1 MSKHNKVNPGY
12 YRIGGRLTPDDM
24 ARERAKQRPS
34 IPKNDTPHPRTASP
48 PWAPKDEAADASGSE
63 NDAGAAD
70 TRADADADANADVE
84 VDVDESETEDDSAAS
99 SVPAEGRSRT
109 SGRVIAAGR
118 SASRT
123 GKRASAARPP
133 TRGST
138 SAKGVK
144 APASSR
150 RAKVS
155 RSTTPKSTGRG
166 VRGPTAKGRK
176 R

>member
-34 IPKNDTPHPRTASP
+34 IPKNDTQHPRTARP

-63 NDAGAAD
+63 NEAGAAD
-70 TRADADADANADVE
+70 TSADADA
-84 VDVDESETEDDSAAS
+84 DVDESETEDDSAAS

-150 RAKVS
+150 RAKVT
-155 RSTTPKSTGRG
+155 RSTTAKSTG
-166 VRGPTAKGRK
+166 VSGPTAKGRK